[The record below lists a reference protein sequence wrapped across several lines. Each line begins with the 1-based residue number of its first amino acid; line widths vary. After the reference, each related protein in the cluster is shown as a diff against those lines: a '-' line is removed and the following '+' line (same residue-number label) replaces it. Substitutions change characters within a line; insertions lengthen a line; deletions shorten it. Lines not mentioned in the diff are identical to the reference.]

1 MRSLSKRSSILGVLA
16 FLALGSAVVLLTGC
30 VAPFSDLQSARL
42 LGKGNAEVTPSYS
55 SVSAS
60 DEGET
65 QKVQDHYGV
74 QAGWGLSKFMDL
86 RLRYEHISASFEVD
100 GEPESISANVF
111 AFGPKFRLAKNWLA
125 FYVPVGFAFGGDVED
140 GSQSWQVHPTLL
152 ATVPLGKFLEI
163 NPSAKVMIPF
173 SSDAGDVLYAFNL
186 GLALSSDVTKWALR
200 PEVGICVGP
209 GGGSFTQFSVGL
221 TLGSQLFKK

>member
-1 MRSLSKRSSILGVLA
+1 MRSMAKRSSVLGVLA

-55 SVSAS
+55 SVSLS
-60 DEGET
+60 DEGTT

-86 RLRYEHISASFEVD
+86 RLRYEHISATLEEE
-100 GEPESISANVF
+100 GTISANVF

-152 ATVPLGKFLEI
+152 ATLPLGKFLEI
-163 NPSAKVMIPF
+163 NPSAKIMIPF
-173 SSDAGDVLYAFNL
+173 SSDSGDVLYAFNL

-221 TLGSQLFKK
+221 TLGSRLFKK